1 MISSRGGG
9 GGGGGDGDGS
19 SNTANGRNNTNYNYN
34 NTPTSKQE
42 VGDKFQLLAGK
53 IWPPFKSMEAAP
65 SSAGARANKPR
76 ERERA
81 DSGCCRPESF
91 GRNTIIIY
99 LMSVALFNPWAARS
113 SGRPLSLNWPPKV
126 QLSGA
131 EGGAPEAGWDKD
143 GSDST
148 RKPANG
154 Y

>member
-1 MISSRGGG
+1 MISSR

-76 ERERA
+76 ERER
-81 DSGCCRPESF
+81 ESRF
-91 GRNTIIIY
+91 WLLPPRELWTEY
-99 LMSVALFNPWAARS
+99 HYYLFNVRRIIQSLGRALKWEALELELAAQS
-113 SGRPLSLNWPPKV
+113 AIVWGRRR
-126 QLSGA
+126 GA
-131 EGGAPEAGWDKD
+131 RGRMGQ
-143 GSDST
+143 
-148 RKPANG
+148 RRL
-154 Y
+154 